1 MAKKKA
7 RTPPNCQKITD
18 EQCIEV
24 VRRYVDEGE
33 SVTEL
38 AEAYGVSRTAIYN
51 ALHRAEFAD
60 RMKEL
65 REARLATAQLRIL
78 EQAEKALD
86 RNEDILNTEYDPAY
100 QYADG
105 LSVMRSNGLKCS
117 SEIETMYLRSWKSD
131 ARLKAE
137 TKSPKRLNATS
148 TRRLS
153 IWRRKCA
160 ADSVS

>member
-1 MAKKKA
+1 MGTKKA
-7 RTPPNCQKITD
+7 RTPPNGQKITD

-51 ALHRAEFAD
+51 ALHRAEFVD

-65 REARLATAQLRIL
+65 REARLAAAQLRIL

-100 QYADG
+100 QYLWQNVSRDVLDRAG
-105 LSVMRSNGLKCS
+105 
-117 SEIETMYLRSWKSD
+117 I
-131 ARLKAE
+131 KA
-137 TKSPKRLNATS
+137 PKEDKQDI
-148 TRRLS
+148 S
-153 IWRRKCA
+153 ISFAGGGFEVNMPEDK
-160 ADSVS
+160 DE

>member
-33 SVTEL
+33 TVTEL

-100 QYADG
+100 QYLWQNASRDILDRAG
-105 LSVMRSNGLKCS
+105 
-117 SEIETMYLRSWKSD
+117 I
-131 ARLKAE
+131 KA
-137 TKSPKRLNATS
+137 PKEDKQDI
-148 TRRLS
+148 S
-153 IWRRKCA
+153 ISFAGGGFEVNMPK
-160 ADSVS
+160 DEEE

>member
-18 EQCIEV
+18 KQCIEV

-86 RNEDILNTEYDPAY
+86 RNEDILNTEYEPAY
-100 QYADG
+100 QYLWQNASRDVLDRAG
-105 LSVMRSNGLKCS
+105 
-117 SEIETMYLRSWKSD
+117 I
-131 ARLKAE
+131 KA
-137 TKSPKRLNATS
+137 PKEDKQDI
-148 TRRLS
+148 S
-153 IWRRKCA
+153 ISFAGGGFEVNMPK
-160 ADSVS
+160 DEEE

>member
-100 QYADG
+100 QYLWQNASRDILDRAG
-105 LSVMRSNGLKCS
+105 
-117 SEIETMYLRSWKSD
+117 I
-131 ARLKAE
+131 KA
-137 TKSPKRLNATS
+137 PKEDKQDI
-148 TRRLS
+148 S
-153 IWRRKCA
+153 ISFA
-160 ADSVS
+160 GGGFEVNMPEDEDE

>member
-38 AEAYGVSRTAIYN
+38 AEAYDVSRTAIYN

-65 REARLATAQLRIL
+65 REARLAAAQLRIL

-100 QYADG
+100 QYLWQNVSRDVLDRAG
-105 LSVMRSNGLKCS
+105 
-117 SEIETMYLRSWKSD
+117 I
-131 ARLKAE
+131 KA
-137 TKSPKRLNATS
+137 PKEDKQDI
-148 TRRLS
+148 S
-153 IWRRKCA
+153 ISFAGGGFEVNMPEDK
-160 ADSVS
+160 DE

>member
-7 RTPPNCQKITD
+7 RTPPNGQKITD

-65 REARLATAQLRIL
+65 REARLQLRIL

-86 RNEDILNTEYDPAY
+86 RNEDILNTEYEPAY
-100 QYADG
+100 QYLWQNASRDVLDRAG
-105 LSVMRSNGLKCS
+105 
-117 SEIETMYLRSWKSD
+117 I
-131 ARLKAE
+131 KA
-137 TKSPKRLNATS
+137 PKEDKQDI
-148 TRRLS
+148 S
-153 IWRRKCA
+153 ISFAGGGFEVNMPEDK
-160 ADSVS
+160 DE

>member
-7 RTPPNCQKITD
+7 RTPPNGQKITD

-86 RNEDILNTEYDPAY
+86 RNEDILNTEYKPAY
-100 QYADG
+100 QYLWQNASRDVLDRAG
-105 LSVMRSNGLKCS
+105 
-117 SEIETMYLRSWKSD
+117 I
-131 ARLKAE
+131 KA
-137 TKSPKRLNATS
+137 PKEDKQDI
-148 TRRLS
+148 S
-153 IWRRKCA
+153 ISFAGGGFEVNMPEDK
-160 ADSVS
+160 DE

>member
-7 RTPPNCQKITD
+7 RTSPNGQKITD

-86 RNEDILNTEYDPAY
+86 RNEDILNTEYEPAY
-100 QYADG
+100 QYLWQNASRDVLDRAG
-105 LSVMRSNGLKCS
+105 
-117 SEIETMYLRSWKSD
+117 I
-131 ARLKAE
+131 KA
-137 TKSPKRLNATS
+137 PKEDKQDI
-148 TRRLS
+148 S
-153 IWRRKCA
+153 ISFAGGGFEVNMPEDKGE
-160 ADSVS
+160 

>member
-86 RNEDILNTEYDPAY
+86 RNEDILNTEYEPAY
-100 QYADG
+100 QYLWQNASRDVLDRAG
-105 LSVMRSNGLKCS
+105 
-117 SEIETMYLRSWKSD
+117 I
-131 ARLKAE
+131 KA
-137 TKSPKRLNATS
+137 PKEDKQDI
-148 TRRLS
+148 S
-153 IWRRKCA
+153 ISFAGGGFEVNMPEDK
-160 ADSVS
+160 DE

>member
-7 RTPPNCQKITD
+7 RTPPNGQKITD

-33 SVTEL
+33 TVTEL

-100 QYADG
+100 QYLWQNASRDVLDRAG
-105 LSVMRSNGLKCS
+105 
-117 SEIETMYLRSWKSD
+117 I
-131 ARLKAE
+131 KA
-137 TKSPKRLNATS
+137 PKEDKQDI
-148 TRRLS
+148 S
-153 IWRRKCA
+153 ISFAGGGFEVNMPEDK
-160 ADSVS
+160 DE

>member
-7 RTPPNCQKITD
+7 RTPPNGQKITD

-100 QYADG
+100 QYLWQNVSRDVLDRAG
-105 LSVMRSNGLKCS
+105 
-117 SEIETMYLRSWKSD
+117 I
-131 ARLKAE
+131 KA
-137 TKSPKRLNATS
+137 PKEDKQDI
-148 TRRLS
+148 S
-153 IWRRKCA
+153 ISFAGGGFEVNMPEDK
-160 ADSVS
+160 DE

>member
-65 REARLATAQLRIL
+65 REARLAAAQLRIL

-100 QYADG
+100 QYLWQNVSRDVLDRAG
-105 LSVMRSNGLKCS
+105 
-117 SEIETMYLRSWKSD
+117 I
-131 ARLKAE
+131 KA
-137 TKSPKRLNATS
+137 PKEDKQDI
-148 TRRLS
+148 S
-153 IWRRKCA
+153 ISFAGGGFEVNMPEDK
-160 ADSVS
+160 DE

>member
-1 MAKKKA
+1 MGTKKA
-7 RTPPNCQKITD
+7 RTPPNGQKITD

-33 SVTEL
+33 TVTEL

-100 QYADG
+100 QYLWQNVSRDVLDRAG
-105 LSVMRSNGLKCS
+105 
-117 SEIETMYLRSWKSD
+117 I
-131 ARLKAE
+131 KA
-137 TKSPKRLNATS
+137 PKEDKQDI
-148 TRRLS
+148 S
-153 IWRRKCA
+153 ISFAGGGFEVNMPEDK
-160 ADSVS
+160 DE

>member
-18 EQCIEV
+18 GQCIEV

-33 SVTEL
+33 TVTEL

-86 RNEDILNTEYDPAY
+86 RNEDILNTEYEPAY
-100 QYADG
+100 QYLWQNASRDVLDRAG
-105 LSVMRSNGLKCS
+105 
-117 SEIETMYLRSWKSD
+117 I
-131 ARLKAE
+131 KA
-137 TKSPKRLNATS
+137 PKEDKQDI
-148 TRRLS
+148 S
-153 IWRRKCA
+153 ISFAGGGFEVNMPEDK
-160 ADSVS
+160 DE

>member
-33 SVTEL
+33 TVTEL

-65 REARLATAQLRIL
+65 REARLAKAQLRIL

-86 RNEDILNTEYDPAY
+86 RNEDILNTEYEPAY
-100 QYADG
+100 QYLWQNASRDVLDRAG
-105 LSVMRSNGLKCS
+105 
-117 SEIETMYLRSWKSD
+117 I
-131 ARLKAE
+131 KA
-137 TKSPKRLNATS
+137 PKEDKQDI
-148 TRRLS
+148 S
-153 IWRRKCA
+153 ISFAGGGFEVNMPEDK
-160 ADSVS
+160 DE

>member
-7 RTPPNCQKITD
+7 RTPPNGQKITD

-65 REARLATAQLRIL
+65 RDARLARAQLRIL

-86 RNEDILNTEYDPAY
+86 RNEDILNTEYEPAY
-100 QYADG
+100 QYLWQNASRDVLDRAG
-105 LSVMRSNGLKCS
+105 
-117 SEIETMYLRSWKSD
+117 I
-131 ARLKAE
+131 KA
-137 TKSPKRLNATS
+137 PKEDKQDI
-148 TRRLS
+148 S
-153 IWRRKCA
+153 ISFAGGGFEVNMPK
-160 ADSVS
+160 DEEE

>member
-33 SVTEL
+33 TVTEL

-65 REARLATAQLRIL
+65 REARLAAAQLRIL

-100 QYADG
+100 QYLWQNVSRDVLDRAG
-105 LSVMRSNGLKCS
+105 
-117 SEIETMYLRSWKSD
+117 I
-131 ARLKAE
+131 KA
-137 TKSPKRLNATS
+137 PKEDKQDI
-148 TRRLS
+148 S
-153 IWRRKCA
+153 ISFAGGGFEVNMPEDK
-160 ADSVS
+160 DE

>member
-7 RTPPNCQKITD
+7 RTPPNGQKITD

-65 REARLATAQLRIL
+65 RDARLARAQLRIL

-86 RNEDILNTEYDPAY
+86 RNEDILNTEYEPAY
-100 QYADG
+100 QYLWQNASRDVLDRAG
-105 LSVMRSNGLKCS
+105 
-117 SEIETMYLRSWKSD
+117 I
-131 ARLKAE
+131 KA
-137 TKSPKRLNATS
+137 PKEDKQDI
-148 TRRLS
+148 S
-153 IWRRKCA
+153 ISFA
-160 ADSVS
+160 SGFELGMPEEEDE

>member
-33 SVTEL
+33 TVTEL

-100 QYADG
+100 QYLGQNASRDVLDRAG
-105 LSVMRSNGLKCS
+105 
-117 SEIETMYLRSWKSD
+117 I
-131 ARLKAE
+131 KA
-137 TKSPKRLNATS
+137 PKEDKQDI
-148 TRRLS
+148 S
-153 IWRRKCA
+153 ISFAGGGFEVNMPEDK
-160 ADSVS
+160 DE